1 MQLQCAAV
9 KKTNEKSKNI
19 ISRKLN
25 KIYKKKKF
33 GVAFRSQRG
42 ISSLSAVCCTA

>member
-9 KKTNEKSKNI
+9 KKTNEKRKKNI

-25 KIYKKKKF
+25 KIYKNKIKF
-33 GVAFRSQRG
+33 GVAF
-42 ISSLSAVCCTA
+42 